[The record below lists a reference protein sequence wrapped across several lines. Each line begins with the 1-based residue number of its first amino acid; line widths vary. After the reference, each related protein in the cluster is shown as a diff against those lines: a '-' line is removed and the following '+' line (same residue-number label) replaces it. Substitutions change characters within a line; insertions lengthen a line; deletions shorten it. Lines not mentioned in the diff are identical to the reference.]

1 MQGLS
6 FAGTL
11 EQNCTGGVS
20 SVGGTPPQAAGISRK
35 PGQTMQQVE
44 GKAVQMLDT
53 WQSSCSRNKMQ
64 LI

>member
-1 MQGLS
+1 VQGLS

-11 EQNCTGGVS
+11 EQIAQEGAS
-20 SVGGTPPQAAGISRK
+20 SVGGTSPQAAGSSRK

-44 GKAVQMLDT
+44 GKAVQMLDI
-53 WQSSCSRNKMQ
+53 WHSSCSRNKMQ